1 MIHLAFLGLILW
13 FILLK
18 TLAAVRRVLQTGLAT
33 SLLFGA
39 ALGNAQDLV
48 VGQLASVTNPV
59 TKVIAAEYNGGIA
72 LAFKRANLAGGVQG
86 RKLRLELADDRF
98 DATLTLALAQQLVD
112 QRGVVAFV
120 GGMGTQTTMK
130 LISERFMERYRVAY
144 FAPLSGLTEALSAPN
159 VFPVRASFG
168 EEVKAMFSHAAS
180 LGRQNVAFVYFKAGA
195 GPSLSK
201 LVPDWANTAKVNLT
215 ANEGFA
221 MDPDAEKQLTN
232 IQSALKQLGTMRP
245 DAVVLIAVGPA
256 HAMAVKA
263 LRERFGTWM
272 PVYSLGQ
279 VNVEELVAK
288 AGKEGA
294 RGVSLTQVMPSPGSV
309 DMRIVRE
316 FNADRLKHASEL
328 PTTYMTLEGY
338 IAGRVLVEVMQRART
353 LTREGVLDAA
363 LNVGDLSV
371 SDFRVQYR
379 AQQRRSLNPVDVTLI
394 DRDGRLMR

>member
-1 MIHLAFLGLILW
+1 MKYVAFLGFIPVLIAIKKFVGVL
-13 FILLK
+13 
-18 TLAAVRRVLQTGLAT
+18 RVMRTALVM
-33 SLLFGA
+33 SLMFGA
-39 ALGNAQDLV
+39 ALGSAQDLV

-59 TKVIAAEYNGGIA
+59 TKVIAAEYNGGID

-86 RKLRLELADDRF
+86 RKLRLELTDDRF
-98 DATLTLALAQQLVD
+98 DATQTLALAQQLVD

-130 LISERFMERYRVAY
+130 LIAERFMERNRVGY
-144 FAPLSGLTEALSAPN
+144 FAPLTGLTEALSAPN
-159 VFPVRASFG
+159 VFPVRASFN

-180 LGRQNVAFVYFKAGA
+180 LGRQDVAFVYFKAGA

-201 LVPDWANTAKVNLT
+201 LVPDWANAAKVNLT

-221 MDPDAEKQLTN
+221 MDPDAQKQLGN
-232 IQSALKQLGTMRP
+232 IQSAVGQLGTKRP

-263 LRERFGTWM
+263 LRERYGTWM

-279 VNVEELVAK
+279 VNVEELVAN

-294 RGVSLTQVMPSPGSV
+294 RGVSLTQVMPPPGSV

-316 FNADRLKHASEL
+316 FNADRLKLAAEL
-328 PTTYMTLEGY
+328 PTTYITLEGY
-338 IAGRVLVEVMQRART
+338 IAGRVLVEVMQKARA
-353 LTREGVLDAA
+353 LTRDGVLDAA
-363 LNVGDLSV
+363 LNVGDLNV

-379 AQQRRSLNPVDVTLI
+379 TQQRRSLNPVDVTLI